1 MKPVNYFL
9 FSGLKKLFNQKRF
22 TLPILL
28 SLSITIG
35 LLIGALVIANNNALK
50 PLSGVSKAQNISSV
64 VIDLNMTDTLS
75 FETMTSRAD
84 FGQFMRHF
92 DAREQAF
99 VFEKQ
104 QSLPQFNGESLDSY
118 VFKAHFAA
126 LDIMGTKTI
135 KGSALNER
143 NFESGV
149 WISESLYEKQRQ
161 AGNDLLGKTI
171 TIGPSAQLVVGIIED
186 IALPRKLT
194 LASTDT
200 SSNIVNLAVPQVW
213 IFEDFSKIP
222 DSSTDGQMASELS
235 YLYIDTTKVTI
246 PNREDFF
253 KWYLTT
259 VDDSQKMMYEVFLKK
274 PDSNLELSAYR
285 EDVMP
290 GAKKMS
296 LFLLLSASLLAL
308 IAIVNVTNLFNAY
321 YTARFN
327 EFSVRLIHGA
337 RKSVLR
343 RQLML
348 ENTPLMVFSIL
359 LAVIIANLFIAFL
372 PLLSLT
378 SLSRNG
384 TMEIDAL
391 AITAIIAITLLAF
404 YIGIYLSLSR
414 IKEKALQGY
423 IQSSGKG
430 VSMDYQN
437 PLTKTL
443 VSTQLALTIVF
454 SFAGLAIAYKNYNIA
469 FSDMG
474 YQVEHI
480 HNLELKTDD
489 SDWADSFNKEEQAFY
504 GSDAHQLTSSIVEV
518 IEQSALKVSVIS
530 QDYGVLANIYKFYTQ
545 LVTKEDGSTQMLSYS
560 PLHLQPGYLEQAG
573 INIIAGKSI
582 TTEQYQQNEKVAVV
596 TKNLA
601 DAVYPKL
608 SYADIIGKPVNKDSS
623 SIIIGIAENF
633 RRHPSSM
640 SRESA
645 YIFRPDIHI
654 TDTLRF
660 TLKTQNGAELNDLL
674 ESDLLLSKI
683 QVRHPQIKSLSF
695 KSYQDHVN
703 AATMQQRIIFY
714 TSLILVTF
722 TLLLAVV
729 GISGLTILTT
739 KQKSYELAIRMTQG
753 ATRLDLVSLMLKRA
767 VIMLVAGVAVGSV
780 ITLWVYD
787 YINLNFN
794 AELPAF
800 NWVALMALILMSSVI
815 YLLSVMLP
823 TWNIV
828 AQNPLSALRRD

>member
-1 MKPVNYFL
+1 MKQANYFL
-9 FSGLKKLFNQKRF
+9 FSGFKKLFNQKRF

-28 SLSITIG
+28 SLSITVG
-35 LLIGALVIANNNALK
+35 LLIGALVIANNNVLK
-50 PLSGVSKAQNISSV
+50 PLLGVSNAQNISSV
-64 VIDLNMTDTLS
+64 VINLKITDTMS
-75 FETMTSRAD
+75 FEAMTSRAD
-84 FGQFMRHF
+84 FAQFMRHF

-99 VFEKQ
+99 AFEMQ

-118 VFKAHFAA
+118 VFNAHYAA
-126 LDIMGTKTI
+126 LDVMGTKTI
-135 KGSALNER
+135 KGTALNEQ

-149 WISESLYEKQRQ
+149 WISEALYEKQRQ

-171 TIGPSAQLVVGIIED
+171 TIGSSAQLVVGVIED
-186 IALPRKLT
+186 IALPKR
-194 LASTDT
+194 LAQASKDT
-200 SSNIVNLAVPQVW
+200 SSNIFTLAIPQVW
-213 IFEDFSKIP
+213 TFEDFSKIP
-222 DSSTDGQMASELS
+222 DSSIDGQLTGQVS
-235 YLYIDTTKVTI
+235 YLYVDTTKVNI

-259 VDDSQKMMYEVFLKK
+259 IDDSDKVMNEAFLKK
-274 PDSNLELSAYR
+274 PDSNLELSSYR
-285 EDVMP
+285 EDVIS

-296 LFLLLSASLLAL
+296 LFLLFSASLLAL
-308 IAIVNVTNLFNAY
+308 IAIVNVTSLFNAY

-327 EFSVRLIHGA
+327 EFSVRLVHGA

-348 ENTPLMVFSIL
+348 ENTPLIVFSIL
-359 LAVIIANLFIAFL
+359 LAVIIANLFILFL

-378 SLSRNG
+378 SLNRNG
-384 TMEIDAL
+384 SMDIDAL
-391 AITAIIAITLLAF
+391 AIIAIVAITLLAF

-414 IKEKALQGY
+414 IKEKDLQGY

-430 VSMDYQN
+430 ASMDYQN
-437 PLTKTL
+437 PLTRAL
-443 VSTQLALTIVF
+443 VSTQIALTIVF
-454 SFAGLAIAYKNYNIA
+454 SFAGLAIAYKNYNIV

-489 SDWADSFNKEEQAFY
+489 SDWADSFNKKDQAFY
-504 GSDAHQLTSSIVEV
+504 GSDAHQLTSSIAEV
-518 IEQSALKVSVIS
+518 IEQNAPKISVIS
-530 QDYGVLANIYKFYTQ
+530 QDYGVLATMYKFYAQ
-545 LVTKEDGSTQMLSYS
+545 LITKEDGSTQMLSYS
-560 PLHLQPGYLEQAG
+560 PRHLQPGYLEQAG

-582 TTEQYQQNEKVAVV
+582 THKQYQQNEKVVVV
-596 TKNLA
+596 TQNFA
-601 DAVYPKL
+601 DTVYPKL
-608 SYADIIGKPVNKDSS
+608 SYADTIGKPVNKDSS
-623 SIIIGIAENF
+623 RIIIGIAENF
-633 RRHPSSM
+633 RGHPGST

-645 YIFRPDIHI
+645 YIFSPDIHI

-674 ESDLLLSKI
+674 ENDLLLSKI
-683 QVRHPQIKSLSF
+683 QARYPQIKSLSF
-695 KSYQDHVN
+695 RSYQDNVN
-703 AATMQQRIIFY
+703 AATIQQKIIFY

-722 TLLLAVV
+722 TLLLAVI

-753 ATRLDLVSLMLKRA
+753 ATRLDLVALMLKRA
-767 VIMLVAGVAVGSV
+767 IVMLVVGVAVGSV

-787 YINLNFN
+787 YINLNFT

-800 NWVALMALILMSSVI
+800 NWISLMALIVMSSAI

>member
-1 MKPVNYFL
+1 MKLANYFL

-50 PLSGVSKAQNISSV
+50 PLSGVSSAQNISSV
-64 VIDLNMTDTLS
+64 VIELKMTDTMT
-75 FETMTSRAD
+75 FQTMTSRAG
-84 FGQFMRHF
+84 FSQFMRHF

-99 VFEKQ
+99 AFEKQ
-104 QSLPQFNGESLDSY
+104 QSLPQFNGESLDSH
-118 VFKAHFAA
+118 VFKAHYAA
-126 LDIMGTKTI
+126 LDVMGTKTI
-135 KGSALNER
+135 KGSALNEQ

-149 WISESLYEKQRQ
+149 WISEALYEKQQQ

-171 TIGPSAQLVVGIIED
+171 TIGSSAQLVVGVIED
-186 IALPRKLT
+186 IALPKRLT
-194 LASTDT
+194 QASTDT
-200 SSNIVNLAVPQVW
+200 SSNIITLAVPQVW
-213 IFEDFSKIP
+213 AFEDFSKIP
-222 DSSTDGQMASELS
+222 DSSSDDQMTGQVS
-235 YLYIDTTKVTI
+235 YLYVDTTKVAI

-259 VDDSQKMMYEVFLKK
+259 IDDSQKMMYEVYLNK
-274 PDSNLELSAYR
+274 PDSNLELTAYR

-296 LFLLLSASLLAL
+296 LFLLFSASLLAL

-359 LAVIIANLFIAFL
+359 LSVIIANLFIAFL

-378 SLSRNG
+378 SLNRNG
-384 TMEIDAL
+384 SMEIDAF
-391 AITAIIAITLLAF
+391 AISAIMAITLLTF

-414 IKEKALQGY
+414 IKEKDLQGY

-437 PLTKTL
+437 PLTKAL
-443 VSTQLALTIVF
+443 VSIQIALTIVF

-489 SDWADSFNKEEQAFY
+489 SDWADSFNNNDQAFY
-504 GSDAHQLTSSIVEV
+504 GSDAHQLTSSIAEV
-518 IEQSALKVSVIS
+518 IEQNAPNVSVIS
-530 QDYGVLANIYKFYTQ
+530 QDYGVLATMYKFYTQ
-545 LVTKEDGSTQMLSYS
+545 LITKEDGSTQMLSYS
-560 PLHLQPGYLEQAG
+560 PRHLQPGYLEQAG

-582 TTEQYQQNEKVAVV
+582 TPQQYQQNEKVAVV
-596 TKNLA
+596 TTNFAK
-601 DAVYPKL
+601 AVYPKL
-608 SYADIIGKPVNKDSS
+608 SYADIIGKPINKDSS
-623 SIIIGIAENF
+623 RIIIGIAETF
-633 RRHPSSM
+633 REHPSSM

-645 YIFRPDIHI
+645 YIFKPDIHI
-654 TDTLRF
+654 SDTLCF

-674 ESDLLLSKI
+674 QNDLLLSKI

-753 ATRLDLVSLMLKRA
+753 ATRFDLVGLMLKRA
-767 VIMLVAGVAVGSV
+767 IIMLVVGVALGSV

-787 YINLNFN
+787 YINLNFT

-800 NWVALMALILMSSVI
+800 NWISLMALIVMSSVI

-828 AQNPLSALRRD
+828 AQNPLAALRRD